1 MKKKIKISLEDV
13 LMGEITAVFNR
24 FVKSESIFN
33 FSFEQ
38 LAKHFLIEFLDINP
52 FQVSFQEL
60 VKEYLTN
67 IKYEESKKSEAKK
80 KLNEMFGNVDE
91 ELEKALLS
99 ESLFYEYICK
109 KYLEIIK
116 EPRTELLDLFMKA
129 SDDLRII
136 DETLND
142 IHIQREK
149 IVKDNTAQDVQEKL
163 PILFY
168 YKELNE
174 KAKEEILYFIKNDI
188 KNFALENS
196 MDTFLR
202 QYFFLRSPYNFN
214 AHHKAYKPQYP
225 NDLANKFGDLP
236 LPTFRDVNEKYKNID
251 KTDFN
256 KYLSDFIKQRKIV
269 RQITDLVDKNHILF
283 ERKEIIKE
291 ALDIYENGQKIMFAN
306 AVPTI
311 IEGIFHDLCIV
322 CGESNN
328 DLLFFGFQEKLNR
341 LKKILSWELHYE
353 YYSFK
358 FRIIRN
364 TVAHGRLAVEEI
376 NQLSDLLLLD
386 LYQVSQLVSSNRIKL
401 NKKINNIKQFSMKAK
416 EVDFEKIIKYI
427 LLDEVEVPKFYKL
440 NLSIKKIESVITSQE
455 FWDYLNKEF
464 ENGYETEKHGI
475 HHIVKKLSNR
485 KPFDVRCTIFFKRSN
500 FSKIYDLKKALY
512 YVSSM
517 IED

>member
-1 MKKKIKISLEDV
+1 MDKKVKMSLENV
-13 LMGEITAVFNR
+13 LMGDISAVFNK
-24 FVKSESIFN
+24 FVENASIFN

-38 LAKHFLIEFLDINP
+38 LAKHFLNEFLDINT

-60 VKEYLTN
+60 VKEYLIN
-67 IKYEESKKSEAKK
+67 INYEESKKSILKK
-80 KLNEMFGNVDE
+80 ELNELFGNVDE
-91 ELEKALLS
+91 ELEKAIQT
-99 ESLFYEYICK
+99 ESLFYKYICK

-129 SDDLRII
+129 SNDLRTI
-136 DETLND
+136 DETLSD
-142 IHIQREK
+142 IHLNREK
-149 IVKDNTAQDVQEKL
+149 VVKENIAHDVQEKL
-163 PILFY
+163 PILFH

-174 KAKEEILYFIKNDI
+174 KAKEEILYFLKYDI

-214 AHHKAYKPQYP
+214 ENHKAYKPQRP

-236 LPTFRDVNEKYKNID
+236 LPIFNKLYKKYKNTD
-251 KTDFN
+251 QTDFN
-256 KYLSDFIKQRKIV
+256 KDLSDFIKDGEIV
-269 RQITDLVDKNHILF
+269 SRIMDLVDKNHILF
-283 ERKEIIKE
+283 ERKEIVKE
-291 ALDIYENGQKIMFAN
+291 ALNIYESGKKIMFAN

-311 IEGIFHDLCIV
+311 IEGVFHDLCIV

-328 DLLFFGFQEKLNR
+328 DLLSFGFQEKLNR

-364 TVAHGRLAVEEI
+364 TVAHGRLAINEI

-386 LYQVSQLVSSNRIKL
+386 LHQVSQLVSSNRVKL
-401 NKKINNIKQFSMKAK
+401 NKKILIVK
-416 EVDFEKIIKYI
+416 EFTNGLKEFDYKKICKYI
-427 LLDEVEVPKFYKL
+427 LLEDIDIPLFYKL
-440 NLSIKKIESVITSQE
+440 NSNIKRIERVIKSQE

-464 ENGYETEKHGI
+464 ENAYESEKHGI
-475 HHIVKKLSNR
+475 YYVVKKLGNR
-485 KPFDVRCTIFFKRSN
+485 KPFDVRCTTFFQKTKFQS
-500 FSKIYDLKKALY
+500 YDLKKALY
-512 YVSSM
+512 YVNSL